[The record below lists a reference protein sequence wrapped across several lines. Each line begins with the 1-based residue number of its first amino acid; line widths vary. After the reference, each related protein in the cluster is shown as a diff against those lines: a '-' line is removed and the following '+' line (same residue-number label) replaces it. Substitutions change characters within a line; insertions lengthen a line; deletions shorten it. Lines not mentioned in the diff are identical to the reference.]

1 MTATSATGK
10 SAAGTL
16 YVVATPIGNP
26 EDITLR
32 AIRVLGEV
40 DWVAAEDT
48 RCTRRLLKH
57 HGLSAPL
64 ISFYEHNEQR
74 RTGEL
79 IRRLAEG
86 SSGALVSNAGTPTVS
101 DPGYRLVTAA
111 AKEGIPVVPVP
122 GPTAAAAALSASGLP
137 TDAFVFVG
145 FPPKKP
151 KALHRFLERL
161 AAEEKTL
168 IFYESPVRILS
179 FLEAAEKVFSDRR
192 AVLARE
198 MTKPHEEFLRGRL
211 SAIRGALSD
220 RDAVKGECT
229 LLVAGASD
237 AGPPSADDLAEAVRS
252 ALDAGMSV
260 SEAAKT
266 IAGRYRLPK
275 ARVYETALALKKN
288 RH

>member
-1 MTATSATGK
+1 MNAASTK
-10 SAAGTL
+10 PNAGTL

-32 AIRVLGEV
+32 AIRVLAEV

-48 RCTRRLLKH
+48 RHTRRLLGR

-74 RTGEL
+74 RTAEL

-86 SSGALVSNAGTPTVS
+86 TSGALVSTAGTPTVS

-111 AKEGIPVVPVP
+111 AKAGIPVVPVP

-151 KALHRFLERL
+151 NALRRLLERL
-161 AAEEKTL
+161 AADEKTL
-168 IFYESPVRILS
+168 IFYESPVRIVS
-179 FLEAAEKVFSDRR
+179 FLEAAEAAFSDRR

-211 SAIRGALSD
+211 SEIRRVLSE
-220 RDAVKGECT
+220 RAAVKGECT
-229 LLVAGASD
+229 LLVAGSTD
-237 AGPPSADDLAEAVRS
+237 AGEPSEAVLAEAVGQ
-252 ALDAGMSV
+252 ALDAGLSV
-260 SEAAKT
+260 SAAAKT
-266 IAGRYRLPK
+266 VAGRYSVPRG
-275 ARVYETALALKKN
+275 RVYETALALKK
-288 RH
+288 RRR